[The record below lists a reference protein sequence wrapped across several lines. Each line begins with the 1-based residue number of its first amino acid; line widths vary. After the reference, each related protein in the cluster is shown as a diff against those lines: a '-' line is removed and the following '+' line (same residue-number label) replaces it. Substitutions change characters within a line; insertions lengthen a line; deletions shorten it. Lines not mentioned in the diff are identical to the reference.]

1 MFMDYRFGL
10 ADSSTRSILLGGP
23 KKPMSAQGLVI
34 LEEDYAR
41 FMSALEALGRESNAK
56 LVFLLDKAGR
66 QIAATGEMDA
76 IDPTSLA
83 SLTAGN
89 VAATEG
95 LAQLI
100 GESNFTSLF
109 HEGKRDNL
117 HITLINQDVILLVAF
132 DERSSLGLV
141 RLRVEQASQAIGTTL
156 EEISQRQQ
164 EKRAGGTGTASPL
177 AEITDEDI
185 DSLFSD

>member
-1 MFMDYRFGL
+1 MPDFNMVIYEEDL
-10 ADSSTRSILLGGP
+10 IQLEKSLGGL
-23 KKPMSAQGLVI
+23 Q
-34 LEEDYAR
+34 EEANAR
-41 FMSALEALGRESNAK
+41 FVFLIDRSGQQLGCVGDTEAL
-56 LVFLLDKAGR
+56 D
-66 QIAATGEMDA
+66 T
-76 IDPTSLA
+76 TSLS

-100 GESNFTSLF
+100 GETNFASLF

-117 HITLINQDVILLVAF
+117 HITLINQDAILLVAF

-141 RLRVEQASQAIGTTL
+141 RLRVAQATETIGSTL
-156 EEISQRQQ
+156 AEISRRQK
-164 EKRAGGTGTASPL
+164 ERRAGDNGGASPL
-177 AEITDEDI
+177 PEITDEDI

>member
-1 MFMDYRFGL
+1 MPDFNMVIYEEDIIHL
-10 ADSSTRSILLGGP
+10 EKSLGGLRDE
-23 KKPMSAQGLVI
+23 AN
-34 LEEDYAR
+34 AR
-41 FMSALEALGRESNAK
+41 F
-56 LVFLLDKAGR
+56 VFLIDRSGQQLGCVGDTKALD
-66 QIAATGEMDA
+66 T
-76 IDPTSLA
+76 TSLS

-100 GESNFTSLF
+100 GESNFASLF

-117 HITLINQDVILLVAF
+117 HITLINQDAILLVAF

-141 RLRVEQASQAIGTTL
+141 RLRVAQASETIGSTL
-156 EEISQRQQ
+156 TDISRRQEER
-164 EKRAGGTGTASPL
+164 RASDSGGPSPL

>member
-1 MFMDYRFGL
+1 MPEFDTVIYEEDL
-10 ADSSTRSILLGGP
+10 TRLEESLGGLR
-23 KKPMSAQGLVI
+23 AGAN
-34 LEEDYAR
+34 AR
-41 FMSALEALGRESNAK
+41 F
-56 LVFLLDKAGR
+56 VFLIDRSGQQLGFVGETKALD
-66 QIAATGEMDA
+66 T
-76 IDPTSLA
+76 TSLS

-100 GESNFTSLF
+100 GEANFTSLY

-117 HITLINQDVILLVAF
+117 HITLINKNVILLVAF

-141 RLRVEQASQAIGTTL
+141 RLRVAQASEVIGRTL
-156 EEISQRQQ
+156 EEISLRQQ
-164 EKRAGGTGTASPL
+164 ERRSAGGSAASPL

>member
-1 MFMDYRFGL
+1 MPEFDMVIYEEDL
-10 ADSSTRSILLGGP
+10 TRLEESLGG
-23 KKPMSAQGLVI
+23 L
-34 LEEDYAR
+34 
-41 FMSALEALGRESNAK
+41 REGANAC
-56 LVFLLDKAGR
+56 LVFLIDRSGQQLGFVGDTTALD
-66 QIAATGEMDA
+66 T
-76 IDPTSLA
+76 TSLS

-100 GESNFTSLF
+100 GEANFTSLF

-117 HITLINQDVILLVAF
+117 HITLINKNVILLVAF

-141 RLRVEQASQAIGTTL
+141 RLRVEQASQVIGTTL
-156 EEISQRQQ
+156 EEISQRQHG
-164 EKRAGGTGTASPL
+164 KRAGAAGASPL